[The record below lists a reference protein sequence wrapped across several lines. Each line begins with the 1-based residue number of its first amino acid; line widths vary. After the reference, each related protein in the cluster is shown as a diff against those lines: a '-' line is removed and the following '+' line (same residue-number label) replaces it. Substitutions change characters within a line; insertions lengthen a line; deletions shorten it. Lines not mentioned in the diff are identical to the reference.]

1 MEAAIVTHKIRLAAE
16 DELVRAGSH
25 PLKKVGSLESPADI
39 TVQMVTFI
47 PFQEGYFE
55 KSLDVLKLSL
65 ESLWE
70 HTSGKFDL
78 MIFDNGSCAEVRS
91 YLLEQQ
97 ERDKIQYLFLSD
109 RNVGLPGAW
118 NILFRAAPGK
128 IVAYSDSDIYFY
140 PGWLE
145 EQLHLLET
153 FPKVG
158 MVTGIPLRNPQE
170 FSSKTLEWA
179 EQEPQVAVS
188 RGVLQD
194 WDIFWAHA
202 QSLGLEEAEA
212 RTKYQ
217 KGEDVQFTLN
227 GATAFLGAG
236 HFQFVSP
243 RSVLEAV
250 MPFPYIMPMGN
261 ERYLDKKINELGYLR
276 LSTTKMFVRHIGNR
290 VPEALL
296 REIGRPVQPI
306 PSAGRRSWVQRVAN
320 WAPIRKLLLFL
331 YGRIFRLY
339 YIREE
344 GSNR

>member
-1 MEAAIVTHKIRLAAE
+1 M
-16 DELVRAGSH
+16 RAGSH

-39 TVQMVTFI
+39 TIQMVTFI

-70 HTSGKFDL
+70 HTTGKYDL

-97 ERDKIQYLFLSD
+97 ESGKVQYLFLSD

-140 PGWLE
+140 PGWLQE
-145 EQLHLLET
+145 ALHLLES

-158 MVTGIPLRNPQE
+158 MVTGIPLRSPQE

-179 EQEPQVAVS
+179 AADPQVAVA

-194 WDIFWAHA
+194 WEIFWAHA

-212 RTKYQ
+212 RTKYE
-217 KGEDVQFTLN
+217 KGEDVQFTMN

-243 RSVLEAV
+243 RPVLEAV

-261 ERYLDKKINELGYLR
+261 ERYLDKKVNELGFLR
-276 LSTTKMFVRHIGNR
+276 LSTANMYVRHIGNR
-290 VPEALL
+290 ASDTLL
-296 REIGRPVQPI
+296 KDIGRLAQTARP
-306 PSAGRRSWVQRVAN
+306 AGRKPVLQRIAQ
-320 WAPIRKLLLFL
+320 WAPLKKILLFL
-331 YGRIFRLY
+331 YGRIFRMY
-339 YIREE
+339 YVREE